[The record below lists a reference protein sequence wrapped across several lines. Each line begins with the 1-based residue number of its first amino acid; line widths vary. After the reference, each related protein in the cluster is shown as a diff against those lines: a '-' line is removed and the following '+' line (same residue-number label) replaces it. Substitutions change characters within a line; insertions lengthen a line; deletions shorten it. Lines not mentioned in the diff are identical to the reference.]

1 MRKIVLAIVFAMASV
16 GCGVHPQGPE
26 LRHFTQGMKLGGKQ
40 ISAET
45 LQKGHDGYML
55 YCYACH
61 GVNGDGKGPA
71 SYGLKP
77 PPRNFTQG
85 KFKFAAVPSGQL
97 PRDEDFVRIVKGGLH
112 GTAMLEWDIP
122 DVTLS
127 NVIQYIKT
135 FSPVW
140 KDSEPGE
147 AIQIAADPFG
157 PAKAKEAAE
166 LGKKVYHGMAQCWSC
181 HPAYATKQYIFDAA
195 KELRHVDTS
204 EFRDDMYHSALK
216 DSDYEQSPGV
226 KLNILPPDFT
236 AQPLRSIRDKTQMQ
250 DLYRVIASGIGGTAM
265 PQWKG
270 ALPDDQIWAMA
281 YYVKSL
287 MDLRDTQNVWAM
299 RDQFAKQPE
308 FKAPT
313 PPPAPAPAPEKK
325 K

>member
-1 MRKIVLAIVFAMASV
+1 MRKILGIVVLM

-45 LQKGHDGYML
+45 LQKGFDGYTL

-61 GVNGDGKGPA
+61 GEKGDGKGPA
-71 SYGLKP
+71 SFGLKP
-77 PPRNFTQG
+77 PPRNFTLG

-135 FSPVW
+135 FSPRW
-140 KDSEPGE
+140 KEEGPGDPIE
-147 AIQIAADPFG
+147 IAKDPFG
-157 PAKAKEAAE
+157 AARAKEAVE

-181 HPAYATKQYIFDAA
+181 HPAYATKQYIYDAA
-195 KELRHVDTS
+195 KELRKVETN

-216 DSDYEQSPGV
+216 DSDYGF
-226 KLNILPPDFT
+226 NILPPDFT
-236 AQPLRSIRDKTQMQ
+236 AQPLRSIRDKTQMD

-270 ALPDDQIWAMA
+270 SLPDDQIWAMA

-299 RDQFAKQPE
+299 RDEMTKQPE

-313 PPPAPAPAPEKK
+313 PAPAPAPAPEKK